1 MSPQRGPVLLI
12 LLILVVI
19 ASLVG
24 LTWANYQFSLNNPG
38 GNDFLARWMG
48 ARYWVMEG
56 ISPYDE
62 QVSLASQEVI
72 YGHPADI
79 SQGEDKNHFVYPL
92 YSMIFFAPF
101 GPLEY
106 NLARALWMTLV
117 EVSLFLLAIVSL
129 RLVEWQVPAY
139 KVVVLII
146 FTLLWYH
153 GVRTVILGQ
162 FAGLNAL
169 LVALALLLI
178 MRKQD
183 FAGGMLLALSTAKP
197 QMVFLLVPFVFLW
210 ALSTRRRDI
219 IGGMLVGIV
228 VLIGASLALLPSW
241 PLEWLRQLLDYPS
254 YTPQTASPLSMIAN
268 TMPGISRQ
276 LGLFLH
282 VFFMAYLILEW
293 ILAWGK
299 DERWFRWTALLTIVI
314 TNLVAYRTAT
324 TNFIM
329 MLPALFLVFS
339 LWEARW
345 RSGGRIAV
353 WVSLVVLGFGLWP
366 LFLSTVQGNQEQTVM
381 YLPYPIFCLIGLLW
395 VRWWAIH
402 PPRVLL
408 QDFAQ
413 RVD

>member
-1 MSPQRGPVLLI
+1 LSPQRGPVLLI

-19 ASLVG
+19 AALVG

-129 RLVEWQVPAY
+129 RLVEWQVPVY
-139 KVVVLII
+139 KAVVLVI

-178 MRKQD
+178 IRKQD

-219 IGGMLVGIV
+219 IGGLLVGMA

-241 PLEWLRQLLDYPS
+241 PLEWLRQLLDYPT

-381 YLPYPIFCLIGLLW
+381 YLPYPFFCLIGLLW

>member
-1 MSPQRGPVLLI
+1 LSPQRGPVLLI

-19 ASLVG
+19 AALVG

-79 SQGEDKNHFVYPL
+79 NQGEDKNHFVYPL

-139 KVVVLII
+139 KAVVLII

-254 YTPQTASPLSMIAN
+254 YTSQTASPLSMIAN

>member
-1 MSPQRGPVLLI
+1 MSPQRGPILLI

-48 ARYWVMEG
+48 ARYWVMDG

-139 KVVVLII
+139 KAVVLII

-153 GVRTVILGQ
+153 GVRNVILGQ
-162 FAGLNAL
+162 FAGL
-169 LVALALLLI
+169 
-178 MRKQD
+178 
-183 FAGGMLLALSTAKP
+183 TTP
-197 QMVFLLVPFVFLW
+197 CW
-210 ALSTRRRDI
+210 
-219 IGGMLVGIV
+219 
-228 VLIGASLALLPSW
+228 LPWHCS
-241 PLEWLRQLLDYPS
+241 
-254 YTPQTASPLSMIAN
+254 
-268 TMPGISRQ
+268 
-276 LGLFLH
+276 
-282 VFFMAYLILEW
+282 
-293 ILAWGK
+293 
-299 DERWFRWTALLTIVI
+299 
-314 TNLVAYRTAT
+314 
-324 TNFIM
+324 
-329 MLPALFLVFS
+329 
-339 LWEARW
+339 
-345 RSGGRIAV
+345 
-353 WVSLVVLGFGLWP
+353 
-366 LFLSTVQGNQEQTVM
+366 
-381 YLPYPIFCLIGLLW
+381 
-395 VRWWAIH
+395 
-402 PPRVLL
+402 
-408 QDFAQ
+408 
-413 RVD
+413 

>member
-1 MSPQRGPVLLI
+1 
-12 LLILVVI
+12 
-19 ASLVG
+19 
-24 LTWANYQFSLNNPG
+24 
-38 GNDFLARWMG
+38 
-48 ARYWVMEG
+48 
-56 ISPYDE
+56 
-62 QVSLASQEVI
+62 
-72 YGHPADI
+72 
-79 SQGEDKNHFVYPL
+79 
-92 YSMIFFAPF
+92 
-101 GPLEY
+101 
-106 NLARALWMTLV
+106 
-117 EVSLFLLAIVSL
+117 
-129 RLVEWQVPAY
+129 
-139 KVVVLII
+139 
-146 FTLLWYH
+146 
-153 GVRTVILGQ
+153 
-162 FAGLNAL
+162 
-169 LVALALLLI
+169 

-219 IGGMLVGIV
+219 IGGMLVGMV

-402 PPRVLL
+402 PPRVLCRIL
-408 QDFAQ
+408 PS
-413 RVD
+413 V

>member
-1 MSPQRGPVLLI
+1 LSAHRGNI
-12 LLILVVI
+12 LLILTILIII
-19 ASLVG
+19 AALVG
-24 LTWANYQFSLNNPG
+24 LAWANYQYSLQNPG

-56 ISPYDE
+56 VSPYDE
-62 QVSLASQEVI
+62 QVSLASQRVV
-72 YGHPADI
+72 YGHAADI
-79 SQGEDKNHFVYPL
+79 RKGEDKNHFVYPL

-101 GPLEY
+101 GPLDY

-129 RLVEWQVPAY
+129 RLVEWQVPVY
-139 KVVVLII
+139 KTVALII

-153 GVRTVILGQ
+153 GVRTIILGQ
-162 FAGLNAL
+162 FAALNAL
-169 LVALALLLI
+169 LITLALLLI
-178 MRKQD
+178 LRKQD

-210 ALSTRRRDI
+210 ALSVRRRDV
-219 IGGMLVGIV
+219 IGGLLVGMA

-241 PLEWLRQLLDYPS
+241 PLEWLRQLLDYPT

-268 TMPGISRQ
+268 SMPGISRQ

-282 VFFMAYLILEW
+282 VFFVAYMLLEW
-293 ILAWGK
+293 VLAWGK
-299 DERWFRWTALLTIVI
+299 DQQWFRWTALMTIVI

-324 TNFIM
+324 TNFMM

-345 RSGGRIAV
+345 RNGGKIAV

-366 LFLSTVQGNQEQTVM
+366 LFLSTVQGNQEQAIM
-381 YLPYPIFCLIGLLW
+381 YLPYPFFCLIGMLW

-402 PPRVLL
+402 PPRVALE
-408 QDFAQ
+408 DFAQ

>member
-1 MSPQRGPVLLI
+1 LSPQRGPVLLI

-19 ASLVG
+19 AALVG

-56 ISPYDE
+56 VSPYDE
-62 QVSLASQEVI
+62 RVSLASQDVI

-117 EVSLFLLAIVSL
+117 EASLFLLAIVSL
-129 RLVEWQVPAY
+129 RLVEWQVPVFKAAA
-139 KVVVLII
+139 LIL

-162 FAGLNAL
+162 FAAINAL

-219 IGGMLVGIV
+219 IGGLLVGMV

-276 LGLFLH
+276 LGIFLH

-299 DERWFRWTALLTIVI
+299 DEGWFRWTALMTIVI

-366 LFLSTVQGNQEQTVM
+366 LFLTTVQGNQEQTIM
-381 YLPYPIFCLIGLLW
+381 YLPYPFFCLIGLLW

>member
-19 ASLVG
+19 AALVG

-129 RLVEWQVPAY
+129 RLVEWQVPVY
-139 KVVVLII
+139 KAVVLVI

-178 MRKQD
+178 IRKQD

-219 IGGMLVGIV
+219 IGGLLVGMA

-241 PLEWLRQLLDYPS
+241 PLEWLRQLLDYPT

-381 YLPYPIFCLIGLLW
+381 YLPYPFFCLIGLLW
-395 VRWWAIH
+395 VRWWAIN

>member
-1 MSPQRGPVLLI
+1 LSPQRGPVLLI

-19 ASLVG
+19 AALVG
-24 LTWANYQFSLNNPG
+24 LTWANHQFSLNNPG

-62 QVSLASQEVI
+62 RVSLASQEVI

-129 RLVEWQVPAY
+129 RLVEWQVPVY
-139 KVVVLII
+139 KAVVLII

-162 FAGLNAL
+162 FAAINAL

-178 MRKQD
+178 IRKQD

-219 IGGMLVGIV
+219 IGGLLVGMA

-254 YTPQTASPLSMIAN
+254 YTPQTGSPLSMIAN

-282 VFFMAYLILEW
+282 VFFVAYLILEW

-381 YLPYPIFCLIGLLW
+381 YLPYPVFCLIGLLW